1 MIRFGLLAIAALMG
15 VAFGLRYL
23 TARNWTP
30 YHAAVAG
37 RRWED
42 LDPNVQV
49 VVLGL
54 VHIVGGCFLTLGLAV
69 GFLAL
74 AWAGGADWAPW
85 AILAVTA
92 TGLGPALA
100 TALSLR
106 AIRPDAGAP
115 VLPALAAIALIIAG
129 TAVASFG

>member
-1 MIRFGLLAIAALMG
+1 MFRFGLLAIAALMG
-15 VAFGLRYL
+15 LAVGLRYL
-23 TARNWTP
+23 TARRWTP

-37 RRWED
+37 RQWED
-42 LDPNVQV
+42 LDPNLQA

-54 VHIVGGCFLTLGLAV
+54 VRIVGGCFLTLGLAIA
-69 GFLAL
+69 FLTL

-92 TGLGPALA
+92 TGLGPALV
-100 TALSLR
+100 TAINLR
-106 AIRPDAGAP
+106 DIRPDAGAP
-115 VLPALAAIALIIAG
+115 VLPALAALALIIAG